1 MQSFKK
7 LPGRAVLTSVAC
19 LVLASCVTRPAPTR
33 RFNISVAVDPALA
46 ASSLQIDLIGVN
58 ASDLPKWRSLSVTEY
73 WQPGDPK
80 RRDAEKAVLDFRQGK
95 KLVQVFP
102 ASDPL
107 WQRWFSTGAENLVV
121 LVNLTGLVTDREGDA
136 DPRRLILPL
145 EKRAWS
151 SAVTTI
157 ELRVQESSIRL
168 LTPRKAVK

>member
-1 MQSFKK
+1 MQSFNE
-7 LPGRAVLTSVAC
+7 LPWRAVLTSLAC
-19 LVLASCVTRPAPTR
+19 VVLAGCVTRPPATR
-33 RFNISVAVDPALA
+33 PFNISVTVDAVLA

-58 ASDLPKWRSLSVTEY
+58 ASDLPKWRSLSVSEY

-102 ASDPL
+102 AIDPL
-107 WQRWFSTGAENLVV
+107 WNRWFATGAEHLVV

-145 EKRAWS
+145 EKRAWN
-151 SAVTTI
+151 SAATTI

-168 LTPRKAVK
+168 LTPRKSVK